1 MCKLMDDLINDV
13 VTDAVTDAV
22 KDRDIDTA
30 KKLIALGDISLSDIA
45 KTLDLP
51 LSTVEEL
58 ASQIKKKKKKKDP
71 A

>member
-13 VTDAVTDAV
+13 VRD
-22 KDRDIDTA
+22 DRIDMA
-30 KKLIALGDISLSDIA
+30 KKLIALGDSSLSNIA
-45 KTLDLP
+45 SALDLP

-58 ASQIKKKKKKKDP
+58 ASSMGKKDP

>member
-13 VTDAVTDAV
+13 VTDAVRDAV
-22 KDRDIDTA
+22 KERDIDTA
-30 KKLIALGDISLSDIA
+30 KELLAIGNNSLSDIA
-45 KTLDLP
+45 KVSKLP

-58 ASQIKKKKKKKDP
+58 AASMKKDP

>member
-13 VTDAVTDAV
+13 V
-22 KDRDIDTA
+22 KDEKLDIA
-30 KKLIALGDISLSDIA
+30 KKFISLGNDSLSDIA

-58 ASQIKKKKKKKDP
+58 AASMKKDP

>member
-1 MCKLMDDLINDV
+1 MCKLMDDLINDI
-13 VTDAVTDAV
+13 V

-30 KKLIALGDISLSDIA
+30 KKLIALGDSSLSNIA
-45 KTLDLP
+45 IVSNLP

-58 ASQIKKKKKKKDP
+58 VSSMKKNP